1 MEVNPAT
8 AAGTSVHDGVTYS
21 FCSTHCKEGFDA
33 DPARYLHPS
42 HGGKS
47 SLSPFP
53 AAAAPEADKARGQA
67 PEGAS
72 PPVADHMAETGAS
85 DNPRGQAPKVA
96 SPPIVA
102 QTGSPE
108 TCELPLVGMHCASC
122 AGRIEKALAGAPGV
136 VKANVNFATTR
147 ATVRFNP
154 GATSVDSLRQLVRD
168 LGYDVIQPAAVC
180 ELPLVGMHCASCAGR
195 IEKALAEAPGV
206 VKANVNFATTR
217 ATVRFNPE
225 ATSADSLRQLVRDLG
240 YDVIESGTGSEQAGA
255 EEEMQ
260 AAESQV
266 REAEYR
272 HQQRRFFI
280 ALTLTVP
287 VAALAMAGHLVPA
300 LQPYLDFPG
309 RAWLELAL
317 TTPVLFWAG
326 REFFTGAWAAARHR
340 VADMNTLVSL
350 GTLSA
355 YIFSVIATVAPHWLS
370 ATPAAGLE
378 PGHGMASPAGVY
390 YEVAAI
396 IVTLILM
403 GRLLEAR
410 ARSKTSGAIRALI
423 GLQPKTARVLRDGTE
438 QDIPIAEVQVG
449 DVVLVRPG
457 EKVPVDGEV
466 VEGSSSVDESMLTGE
481 PLPVQKQA
489 GDTVIG
495 ATLNKTGSFRLR
507 ATRIGKDTVLQ
518 QIVRMVQQAQGSK
531 APIQKLADII
541 AGYFVPIVICIAIAT
556 FVLWFDF
563 APPETRLNMAVLTFV
578 SVLIIACPC
587 ALGLATPTAIMV
599 GTGRGAQSGILIKG
613 GEALETAHKLTTVVL
628 DKTGTITRGVPSVT
642 DIVPLGM
649 DERALLQLAASAEA
663 GSEHPLG
670 EAIVR
675 SAEERGLSRL
685 PVRDFNA
692 IPGHGIEAVV
702 DGRRVLIG
710 TALLMKNR
718 EIGSSPS
725 PQPSPTGGEGAVTSS
740 SREFEAASGV
750 ASTSR
755 EVDATSGVASTGRE
769 VDTASATAASSGA
782 GGPDSYEAAAHKLAD
797 EGKTP
802 MFVAVDGALA
812 GIVAIS
818 DPIKEGSL
826 GAIQRLH
833 GLGLEVIMLTGDNA
847 RTADAIARRVGVD
860 KVVAGVLPEGKGEEV
875 KKLQSQGKVVA
886 MVGDGINDAPAL
898 AQADV
903 GIAMGS
909 GTDVA
914 IEAAD
919 ITLVRGDLNGVI
931 SSIALSRA
939 TIANI
944 KQNLFF
950 AFFYNVLGIPIA
962 AGVLYPFTGWLLSPI
977 IASLAMALSSVS
989 VVTNALRLRGF
1000 TVERG

>member
-1 MEVNPAT
+1 MSASTNLTDPVCGMKVTPETVAGTSSYQGVSYNFCSTECKNKFDADPVAYLDAEAIPQT
-8 AAGTSVHDGVTYS
+8 AAGTSAGTS
-21 FCSTHCKEGFDA
+21 AGT
-33 DPARYLHPS
+33 
-42 HGGKS
+42 
-47 SLSPFP
+47 
-53 AAAAPEADKARGQA
+53 AAGTAAGTGTGTGTGTA
-67 PEGAS
+67 GAS
-72 PPVADHMAETGAS
+72 IEA
-85 DNPRGQAPKVA
+85 
-96 SPPIVA
+96 
-102 QTGSPE
+102 
-108 TCELPLVGMHCASC
+108 CEFPLVGMHCASC
-122 AGRIEKALAGAPGV
+122 AGRIEKALGSSPGV

-147 ATVRFNP
+147 ATVHFDNK
-154 GATSVDSLRQLVRD
+154 ATDAESLRQV
-168 LGYDVIQPAAVC
+168 
-180 ELPLVGMHCASCAGR
+180 
-195 IEKALAEAPGV
+195 
-206 VKANVNFATTR
+206 
-217 ATVRFNPE
+217 
-225 ATSADSLRQLVRDLG
+225 VRDLG
-240 YDVIESGTGSEQAGA
+240 YDVIESASGA
-255 EEEMQ
+255 EGAGIGAMQ
-260 AAESQV
+260 AAESEV
-266 REAEYR
+266 REAEY
-272 HQQRRFFI
+272 QRQKLKFFI
-280 ALTLTVP
+280 ALALTVP
-287 VAALAMAGHLVPA
+287 VAVLAMAGHVVPA
-300 LQPYLDFPG
+300 LQDYLDFPG
-309 RAWLELAL
+309 RAFLELAL

-355 YIFSVIATVAPHWLS
+355 YIFSLVATVAPHWLAAGS
-370 ATPAAGLE
+370 QATPQAGHSMLT
-378 PGHGMASPAGVY
+378 PGGVY

-423 GLQPKTARVLRDGTE
+423 GLQPKTARVLRDGRE
-438 QDIPIAEVQVG
+438 QDVPISEVQVG
-449 DVVLVRPG
+449 EIVLVRPG

-466 VEGSSSVDESMLTGE
+466 VEGASSVDESMLTGE
-481 PLPVQKQA
+481 ALPVQKQA

-507 ATRIGKDTVLQ
+507 ATKIGKDTVLQ
-518 QIVRMVQQAQGSK
+518 QIVRLVQEAQGSK

-541 AGYFVPIVICIAIAT
+541 AGYFVPIVICVAIAT
-556 FVLWFDF
+556 FVLWFDL
-563 APPETRLNMAVLTFV
+563 APQETRLSMAVLTFV

-613 GEALETAHKLTTVVL
+613 GEALETAHKLTTIVL
-628 DKTGTITRGVPSVT
+628 DKTGTVTRGVPSVT
-642 DIVPLGM
+642 DIQAVGI
-649 DERALLQLAASAEA
+649 DEQTLLQLAASAEA

-675 SAEERGLSRL
+675 SADERGVDRL

-702 DGRRVLIG
+702 DERKVLIG
-710 TALLMKNR
+710 TALLLQNR
-718 EIGSSPS
+718 GLE
-725 PQPSPTGGEGAVTSS
+725 
-740 SREFEAASGV
+740 
-750 ASTSR
+750 
-755 EVDATSGVASTGRE
+755 
-769 VDTASATAASSGA
+769 
-782 GGPDSYEAAAHKLAD
+782 PDQAAAHLLAD
-797 EGKTP
+797 QGKTP
-802 MFVAVDGALA
+802 IFMAIDGVFA
-812 GIVAIS
+812 GIIAIS

-833 GLGLEVIMLTGDNA
+833 ALGLEVIMLTGDNT
-847 RTADAIARRVGVD
+847 RTADAIARQVGVD
-860 KVVAGVLPEGKGEEV
+860 KVIAEVLPEGKSEEI
-875 KKLQSQGKVVA
+875 KKLQAQGKVVA

-898 AQADV
+898 AQANV

-919 ITLVRGDLNGVI
+919 ITLVRGDLNGVV

-939 TIANI
+939 TITNI

-950 AFFYNVLGIPIA
+950 AFFYNILGIPIA

-1000 TVERG
+1000 TLERGK

>member
-1 MEVNPAT
+1 MSASSVSIDPVCGMEVNPAT

-42 HGGKS
+42 PGGKS

-67 PEGAS
+67 PEG
-72 PPVADHMAETGAS
+72 
-85 DNPRGQAPKVA
+85 A

-122 AGRIEKALAGAPGV
+122 AGRIEKALAGTPGV
-136 VKANVNFATTR
+136 VNANVNFATTR

-154 GATSVDSLRQLVRD
+154 EATSADSLRQVVRD

-180 ELPLVGMHCASCAGR
+180 DLPLVGMHCASCAGR

-206 VKANVNFATTR
+206 VNANVNFATTR

-225 ATSADSLRQLVRDLG
+225 ATSAESLRQLVRDLG
-240 YDVIESGTGSEQAGA
+240 YDVIESGTGSQQAGA

-300 LQPYLDFPG
+300 LEPYLNFPG

-649 DERALLQLAASAEA
+649 DEGALLQLAASAEA

-718 EIGSSPS
+718 EIGSPSS
-725 PQPSPTGGEGAVTSS
+725 PQPSSMGGEGAFASS
-740 SREFEAASGV
+740 
-750 ASTSR
+750 SR
-755 EVDATSGVASTGRE
+755 EVDAASGVSSTNWE
-769 VDTASATAASSGA
+769 VDTSSVAAASSDA
-782 GGPDSYEAAAHKLAD
+782 GGPNSYEAAAHKLAD

-833 GLGLEVIMLTGDNA
+833 GLGLEVIMLTGDNS

-875 KKLQSQGKVVA
+875 KKLQAQGKVVA